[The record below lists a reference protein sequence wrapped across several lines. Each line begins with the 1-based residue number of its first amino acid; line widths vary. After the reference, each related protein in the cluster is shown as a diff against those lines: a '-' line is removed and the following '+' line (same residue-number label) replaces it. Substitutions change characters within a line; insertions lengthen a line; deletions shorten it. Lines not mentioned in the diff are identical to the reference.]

1 MKFNKVLENILEELD
16 QDVKDAWG
24 DIIPH
29 LDPTTFYV
37 YFYMFS
43 RGMVDI
49 TNQITIK
56 ATDIGKA
63 LQRVYDMVVEDM
75 EEAYRLAGNKPNKYD
90 YEWFD
95 KRPINDEVG
104 VVTSGEEIG
113 AVVSSKKLNAN
124 KIEEILWDEQ

>member
-1 MKFNKVLENILEELD
+1 MKFYKLLDTILEELD
-16 QDVKDAWG
+16 PEVKDAWG

-29 LDPTTFYV
+29 LDPPIFYV

-49 TNQITIK
+49 TNKITIK
-56 ATDIGKA
+56 ATDIEKA
-63 LQRVYDMVVEDM
+63 LQRVYDMVVEDL

-95 KRPINDEVG
+95 IRPINDEVG
-104 VVTSGEEIG
+104 IVTSGEEIG
-113 AVVSSKKLNAN
+113 AIVSSKKLKINQ
-124 KIEEILWDEQ
+124 IEEILWDEQ

>member
-1 MKFNKVLENILEELD
+1 MKFYKLLDTILEELD
-16 QDVKDAWG
+16 PEVMDAWG
-24 DIIPH
+24 DIVPH

-43 RGMVDI
+43 RGMVDV

-56 ATDIGKA
+56 AADIGKA
-63 LQRVYDMVVEDM
+63 LQRVYDMAVEDL

-113 AVVSSKKLNAN
+113 AVVSSKKLKINQ
-124 KIEEILWDEQ
+124 IEEILWDEQ

>member
-1 MKFNKVLENILEELD
+1 MKFNKALENILEELD

-24 DIIPH
+24 DIVPH
-29 LDPTTFYV
+29 LDPPTFYV

-56 ATDIGKA
+56 AADIEKA
-63 LQRVYDMVVEDM
+63 LQRVYDMAVEDL
-75 EEAYRLAGNKPNKYD
+75 EEAYRLAGNKPNKFD
-90 YEWFD
+90 YEWFEM
-95 KRPINDEVG
+95 KPINDELG
-104 VVTSGEEIG
+104 LVTTGEEIG
-113 AVVSSKKLNAN
+113 AAVSSRKLNAN

>member
-1 MKFNKVLENILEELD
+1 MKFNKVLESILEELD

-24 DIIPH
+24 DIVPH
-29 LDPTTFYV
+29 LDPPTFYV

-56 ATDIGKA
+56 AADIEKA
-63 LQRVYDMVVEDM
+63 LQRVYDMAVEDL
-75 EEAYRLAGNKPNKYD
+75 EEAYRLAGNKPNKFD

-95 KRPINDEVG
+95 IRPINDEVG
-104 VVTSGEEIG
+104 LVTTGEEIG
-113 AVVSSKKLNAN
+113 AAVSSRKLNAN